1 MTSVSTA
8 APARAGLG
16 SRAVDAVA
24 KWGFVAVTVL
34 LIVFFAL
41 TEPAFATVDNV
52 FGMLKYIAPIG
63 IAGLGVTLAMTV
75 GGLDLSVGANAGFAV
90 SIAAWTMVIGNQ
102 VGGIAVGVVLISGAL
117 IGAVNAA
124 LIVFARIPTCSRP
137 SPRCSPSSDSS
148 SSSWTANRSRR
159 R

>member
-1 MTSVSTA
+1 MTTVSSRSSA
-8 APARAGLG
+8 LAQPRAGLG

-41 TEPAFATVDNV
+41 TEPAFATADNV

-124 LIVFARIPTCSRP
+124 
-137 SPRCSPSSDSS
+137 
-148 SSSWTANRSRR
+148 
-159 R
+159 